1 MKDFI
6 KFTLATITGLILT
19 GFIVSIISIVI
30 IIGFIASSETHTTV
44 KKNSVMVLNLSGTI
58 TEQMKE
64 DPLHFILG
72 NSYSSSGLKEILASI
87 EKAKNHQNIKGIYL
101 KAGALITS
109 PATIQEIRNALLKFK
124 ESGKF
129 IVAYGDFYTQGNY
142 YLCSVADK
150 IMLNPQG
157 NVNWIGMASQPMF
170 YKDLL
175 DKVGIEMQV
184 FKVGTYKSAVEPY
197 ISNSMSD
204 ANREQVTAFLHSI
217 WNQMLDGVSQSRNI
231 TKDSLNAY
239 ADRLIT
245 LSAATD
251 YVSNGLVDTLVYRD
265 EATKYIQSLM
275 YIDEQETLNTL
286 SLEDMMSVD
295 EFAPKSKSGN
305 SIAVYYAEGGIDDMT
320 STSDEGINSLKMC
333 KTLRKLRDDDNIK
346 AVVLR
351 VNSPGGSAF
360 GSEQIWHEVVALK
373 EVKPVIVSMGG
384 YAASGGY
391 YISCAADKIIAEPT
405 TLTGSIGIFGMIPN
419 MEKLFTDKLGIHIDV
434 VKTNKFSDMETTLR
448 PFNTEERASMQAEIN
463 RGYDLFV
470 TRCADGREMS
480 KEAIGKIAEGR
491 VWTGEMAK
499 ELGLVDELGGLDK
512 AIEIAAKEAQI
523 DDYTVSG
530 YPEPESFWMSL
541 FTQKKDDYVQSQMKE
556 TFGKYYP
563 CIQFIQ
569 SIQNQN
575 PIQARIPF
583 ELNLNL

>member
-30 IIGFIASSETHTTV
+30 IIGFIASSETRTTV

-58 TEQMKE
+58 MEQMKE

>member
-6 KFTLATITGLILT
+6 KFTLATVTGLILT

-64 DPLHFILG
+64 DPLQFILG

-87 EKAKNHQNIKGIYL
+87 EKAKNHQDIKGIYL

-217 WNQMLDGVSQSRNI
+217 WNQMLGP
-231 TKDSLNAY
+231 
-239 ADRLIT
+239 ADLF
-245 LSAATD
+245 
-251 YVSNGLVDTLVYRD
+251 
-265 EATKYIQSLM
+265 Q
-275 YIDEQETLNTL
+275 
-286 SLEDMMSVD
+286 
-295 EFAPKSKSGN
+295 FPKSR
-305 SIAVYYAEGGIDDMT
+305 M
-320 STSDEGINSLKMC
+320 
-333 KTLRKLRDDDNIK
+333 
-346 AVVLR
+346 
-351 VNSPGGSAF
+351 
-360 GSEQIWHEVVALK
+360 
-373 EVKPVIVSMGG
+373 
-384 YAASGGY
+384 
-391 YISCAADKIIAEPT
+391 
-405 TLTGSIGIFGMIPN
+405 
-419 MEKLFTDKLGIHIDV
+419 
-434 VKTNKFSDMETTLR
+434 
-448 PFNTEERASMQAEIN
+448 
-463 RGYDLFV
+463 
-470 TRCADGREMS
+470 
-480 KEAIGKIAEGR
+480 
-491 VWTGEMAK
+491 
-499 ELGLVDELGGLDK
+499 
-512 AIEIAAKEAQI
+512 
-523 DDYTVSG
+523 
-530 YPEPESFWMSL
+530 
-541 FTQKKDDYVQSQMKE
+541 
-556 TFGKYYP
+556 
-563 CIQFIQ
+563 
-569 SIQNQN
+569 
-575 PIQARIPF
+575 
-583 ELNLNL
+583 

>member
-6 KFTLATITGLILT
+6 KFTLATVTGLILT

-64 DPLHFILG
+64 DPLQFILG

-87 EKAKNHQNIKGIYL
+87 EKAKNHQDIKGIYL

-129 IVAYGDFYTQGNY
+129 IVAYGDFYAQGNY

-231 TKDSLNAY
+231 AKDSLNAY

-275 YIDEQETLNTL
+275 FIDEQEPLNTL

-295 EFAPKSKSGN
+295 EFVPKSKSGN

-373 EVKPVIVSMGG
+373 EVKPVVVSMGG

-419 MEKLFTDKLGIHIDV
+419 MEKLFTDKLGIHVDV
-434 VKTNKFSDMETTLR
+434 VKTNKFSDMGTTLR

-470 TRCADGREMS
+470 TRCANGREMS
-480 KEAIGKIAEGR
+480 KEAIAKIAEGR

-512 AIEIAAKEAQI
+512 AIKVAAEEAQI

-569 SIQNQN
+569 SIQNQD

>member
-6 KFTLATITGLILT
+6 KFTLATVTGLILT

-30 IIGFIASSETHTTV
+30 IIGFIASSETRTTV

-157 NVNWIGMASQPMF
+157 NINWIGMASQPMF